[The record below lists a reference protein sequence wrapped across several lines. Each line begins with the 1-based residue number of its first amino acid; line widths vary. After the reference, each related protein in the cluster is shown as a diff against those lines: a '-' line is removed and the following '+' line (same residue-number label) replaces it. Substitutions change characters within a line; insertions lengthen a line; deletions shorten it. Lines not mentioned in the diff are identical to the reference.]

1 MGDLNAHHSMELPR
15 PTGRLILNAVEGV
28 NACILNDDHS
38 PPNSDISIIN
48 LIIASPDFAPFCE
61 VKVYEDIMGSD
72 HFPIEIKGT
81 HGSTTST
88 KFVISYISLN

>member
-1 MGDLNAHHSMELPR
+1 MPR
-15 PTGRLILNAVEGV
+15 LTGSLILNAVEGV

-72 HFPIEIKGT
+72 HLPIEIKGT
-81 HGSTTST
+81 QHG
-88 KFVISYISLN
+88 VQHRQSLSFLI